1 MSEHMAGVESL
12 REMGS
17 AVLRYR
23 RGGCDRVSDHM
34 ASVDTRARARA
45 QRAGRDNDVGPPTCR
60 GVWGM
65 ARLRGLVGVRQVLH
79 NSRAR
84 PMAVALTWPRLAD

>member
-23 RGGCDRVSDHM
+23 RGG
-34 ASVDTRARARA
+34 
-45 QRAGRDNDVGPPTCR
+45 
-60 GVWGM
+60 
-65 ARLRGLVGVRQVLH
+65 VR
-79 NSRAR
+79 SSE
-84 PMAVALTWPRLAD
+84 

>member
-23 RGGCDRVSDHM
+23 RRGCDRVSDHM

-45 QRAGRDNDVGPPTCR
+45 RKERGGTMMLARPHAEES
-60 GVWGM
+60 GVWP
-65 ARLRGLVGVRQVLH
+65 ACVG
-79 NSRAR
+79 S
-84 PMAVALTWPRLAD
+84 